1 MDILVALVVCLVAKA
16 LLLYLKRPKR
26 RKKRTREPL
35 PALLFGSW
43 YYWFRA
49 NRATTDHQ

>member
-35 PALLFGSW
+35 PALLFGNG
-43 YYWFRA
+43 YYWYKA
-49 NRATTDHQ
+49 NRVTDSHQ